1 MVEFKLCIND
11 PKSGKSYT
19 KTISGEETHAF
30 KAKKIKSKVIGN
42 TFGFKNYEFEITG
55 GSDNAGFPMR
65 YDLNAQGRRKIL
77 LSSGPCV
84 KIKRKGMRKRKTVRG
99 NIITPVISQINLKI
113 LKVGDKKLIEIFPP
127 KEGEKKAEEKPK
139 VEKPKEAPKVE
150 SKKEEKPVEKKAEE
164 KPKEEVKETPKKE
177 KGDKK

>member
-11 PKSGKSYT
+11 QKSGKSYT
-19 KTISGEETHAF
+19 KSITGEETYAF
-30 KAKKIKSKVIGN
+30 KNKKIKNKVVGN

-65 YDLNAQGRRKIL
+65 YDLNTQSRRKVL
-77 LSSGPCV
+77 LTKGPCV

-113 LKVGDKKLIEIFPP
+113 LKIGDKKLEEIFPP
-127 KEGEKKAEEKPK
+127 KEGEKKAEQAPK
-139 VEKPKEAPKVE
+139 VEKKSEP
-150 SKKEEKPVEKKAEE
+150 KKEETSKEE
-164 KPKEEVKETPKKE
+164 K
-177 KGDKK
+177 